1 MSKLTKKKAF
11 DTTNLPGYGKTSQP
25 ESPEEYAKTLGI
37 PLTKYDGHAAVAL
50 GGWGDDEWTADVEL
64 VDMGK
69 DSSYGLAG
77 APIHFGK
84 TAYTVMVVLKQH
96 GQPILML
103 DPHQWEESGEKD
115 AILNVIAAKLEQGKT
130 ILDKADDIAGAK

>member
-11 DTTNLPGYGKTSQP
+11 DTTNLPGYGKTQKP
-25 ESPEEYAKTLGI
+25 ETPEEYAKVLGI
-37 PLTKYDGHAAVAL
+37 PLTKYDGHSGVAL
-50 GGWGDDEWTADVEL
+50 GGWGDDEWTADIEL

-77 APIHFGK
+77 APIHFNNN
-84 TAYTVMVVLKQH
+84 AFIVMIVLKQH
-96 GQPILML
+96 GTPILML

-115 AILNVIAAKLEQGKT
+115 AIINVIQAKLQQGKT
-130 ILDKADDIAGAK
+130 LVDKSDDIAGAK